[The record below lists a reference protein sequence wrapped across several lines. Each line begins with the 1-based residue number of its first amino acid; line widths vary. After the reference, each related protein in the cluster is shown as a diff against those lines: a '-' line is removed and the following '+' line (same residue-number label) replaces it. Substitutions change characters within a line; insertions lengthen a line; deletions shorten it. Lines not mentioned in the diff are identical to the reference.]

1 MKATIIPAEQP
12 RQRIPAPR
20 YIDRLAKRLIIN
32 RLNRL
37 RYGRLV
43 INTGEELLAFGDVD
57 ETFAVS
63 VTLTV
68 HDQRFFS
75 DLAFGGTIG
84 AGEAYMQGFWRCN
97 DLTGLVR
104 IMVRNRE
111 LLDSI
116 DSSLSYLAAPAHKLY
131 HMFRRNTLTGSRR
144 NIQAHYDLGNE
155 LFKLF
160 LDETLMYSSAIFPH
174 ASSSL
179 YEASLTKLARI
190 CQKLDLQP
198 TDHVIEI
205 GTGWGGF
212 AIYAAQHYGCR
223 VTTTTISQAQYQH
236 ARQRISDAGL
246 EDRIEVI
253 YSDYRELNG
262 QYDKLV
268 SIEMIEAIGHQN
280 YDNYFA
286 RCSALLKPDGLMLI
300 QAITI
305 ADQHYEAARRS
316 VDFIQRY
323 IFPGSCIP
331 SLSILAASVQRSSDM
346 RLYHLEDIGP
356 HYARTL
362 QLWREQF
369 LDNVAQVRKLGYPN
383 TFIRMWEFYL
393 SYCEGGFIERA
404 LGDAQMLFI
413 KPHNRTMA
421 FIPGLQWARPGE

>member
-1 MKATIIPAEQP
+1 MKASIIPSEQAREWVP
-12 RQRIPAPR
+12 EPR
-20 YIDRLAKRLIIN
+20 YIERLARKMIIN

-37 RYGRLV
+37 RHGRLV
-43 INTGEELLAFGDVD
+43 IITGDETLSFGDVD
-57 ETFAVS
+57 DAFGLS

-68 HDQRFFS
+68 HDQRFFT

-84 AGEAYMQGFWRCN
+84 AGEAYMQGFWHCN

-104 IMVRNRE
+104 IMIRNRE

-116 DSSLSYLAAPAHKLY
+116 DSSLSYLAAPLHKLF
-131 HMFRRNTLTGSRR
+131 HLLKRNTLAGSRR
-144 NIQAHYDLGNE
+144 NIQAHYDLGND

-160 LDETLMYSSAIFPH
+160 LDETMMYSSGIFPR
-174 ASSSL
+174 ASSTL
-179 YEASLTKLARI
+179 YEASLAKLDRI
-190 CQKLDLQP
+190 CQKLDLQR

-212 AIYAAQHYGCR
+212 AIYAAQNYGCR
-223 VTTTTISQAQYQH
+223 VTTTTISYAQYQQ
-236 ARQRISDAGL
+236 AKQRISEAGL
-246 EDRIEVI
+246 DDRVEVLF
-253 YSDYRELNG
+253 SDYRELSG

-280 YDNYFA
+280 YDNYFQK
-286 RCSALLKPDGLMLI
+286 CGALLKADGLMLI

-305 ADQHYEAARRS
+305 TDQQYETARRS

-331 SLSILAASVQRSSDM
+331 AVSVMADSVRRSTDM

-362 QLWREQF
+362 QLWREKF
-369 LDNVAQVRKLGYPN
+369 FYNVAQVRKLGYPN

-404 LGDAQMLFI
+404 LGDVQMLFI
-413 KPHNRTMA
+413 KPHNRTQA
-421 FIPGLQWARPGE
+421 FVPGL